1 MPKTFHILSIWIV
14 TESFQG
20 SYHCF
25 YVTFQNTETQKFN
38 NVSKNFKAKIF
49 VLAGWGGKSKHHII
63 FAFIFYATKLYFVY
77 NVNFVAFQSRSHSQ
91 FFVTP
96 WTVAHQVPLSIGFSK
111 QEYWSELPFPPPGD
125 LPNPGTE
132 PASLASPALAGGFFT
147 TVPPGKPHMLHLGKI
162 EGGRR
167 RGRQRMRCW
176 MASPTQWTWVWVDS
190 GGWWWTGRPGLLWFI
205 GSQRVGHDW
214 ATELNWSVKLG
225 IT

>member
-1 MPKTFHILSIWIV
+1 MAKTFYILSIWTF

-63 FAFIFYATKLYFVY
+63 FAFIFYGTKLCFVY
-77 NVNFVAFQSRSHSQ
+77 NVNFVAFQSLSHSQ
-91 FFVTP
+91 LFVTP
-96 WTVAHQVPLSIGFSK
+96 WTVARQAALSIGFSK

-132 PASLASPALAGGFFT
+132 PASLALAGRFFT
-147 TVPPGKPHMLHLGKI
+147 TEAPGKLPSHKHTVFNISYVHMFVWIWIYHLFLLPWYKFS
-162 EGGRR
+162 EGRDG
-167 RGRQRMRCW
+167 
-176 MASPTQWTWVWVDS
+176 SY
-190 GGWWWTGRPGLLWFI
+190 FI
-205 GSQRVGHDW
+205 FSNIY
-214 ATELNWSVKLG
+214 E
-225 IT
+225 I